1 MQPLSHEELW
11 SLTDYARQRPTFRQ
25 RVIAHKQPRR
35 VAIGSHAMLYFEDR
49 LTIQYQIQEMLRAE
63 EIAEPATIE
72 EELSTYNP
80 LIPQHNSLS
89 ATFMLEYAD
98 PKVRQARLAQLV
110 GIEYLV
116 WAQIT
121 PFDRVFAIADED
133 LLRSTEDKT
142 SAVHFLR
149 FTFNDDMVK
158 QFLREPRL
166 ALGIDHP
173 NYHHRVDDL
182 SAATLSS
189 LAADFEEQ

>member
-1 MQPLSHEELW
+1 MQPLSREELW
-11 SLTDYARQRPTFRQ
+11 NLADYARQRPSFRQ
-25 RVIAHKQPRR
+25 QVMAHKQPRR
-35 VAIGSHAMLYFEDR
+35 VAIGPHAVLYFEDR

-63 EIAEPATIE
+63 EIAEPAAIE
-72 EELSTYNP
+72 EELSAYNP

-89 ATFMLEYAD
+89 ATFMLEYTD
-98 PKVRQARLAQLV
+98 PEVRKARLAQLV

-121 PFDRVFAIADED
+121 PFDRVFANADED

-149 FTFNDDMVK
+149 FTFSDDMVRH
-158 QFLREPRL
+158 FLREPQL

-173 NYHHRVDDL
+173 AYSHSLDNL
-182 SAATLSS
+182 PEATLSS
-189 LAADFEEQ
+189 LAADFEER